1 MKSKSK
7 IKPINITCNNSE
19 YLKLKN
25 GFNKKFNIKDDK
37 ENRTHL
43 KNRCL
48 SVINQFLCSIDEFY
62 TREKVIGEFCSKVE
76 ILLGIPTSNTTWSDF
91 SRSKLF
97 KFLESL
103 NLDIDDD
110 YYVFMYFLEITI
122 NEDFLFEID
131 KRQLVKKIA
140 EVLKLSNANVMICKN
155 DDMYE
160 IYPLDVEFLNNK
172 LVIDVLTWLDDY
184 PKAKKTYLKAIKMKM
199 TNNNYRNIIDEL
211 RLSLELLFKQ
221 IFCNEKS
228 LENQYNNLGNYF
240 KQNNIPTEISNMYI
254 NLINL
259 YAKFNNNNVKHND
272 NVFKVELDYMIYL
285 TGSFIRFILMLE
297 KSKQAVMV

>member
-1 MKSKSK
+1 MKNKTK
-7 IKPINITCNNSE
+7 IKPIKITCNNSE
-19 YLKLKN
+19 YLKLKS

-48 SVINQFLCSIDEFY
+48 SVISQFLCGIDEFY

-131 KRQLVKKIA
+131 KHQLVKKIA

-155 DDMYE
+155 DDTYE

-240 KQNNIPTEISNMYI
+240 KQNNIPAEISNMYI